1 MTPTAPFHS
10 TPTTG
15 GRRRGRLIGGAVL
28 ALLAVGAVIAVVVVA
43 RPWDGPDGSPEAVIL
58 GTDGTQVI
66 ATPVRA
72 DAAKLSDEEI
82 DSAVL
87 LLRERVKAA
96 HAAGVEV
103 SRQGDTDIL
112 VAFPGTADQP
122 QIDRLLG
129 PVDGAFRP
137 VLVVSGPEP
146 VEPSADAGSGTTT
159 DSPDSPSD
167 IDYYFTAELRKQFAA
182 LDCTRPAAAPDAGAD
197 PADTA
202 DEGVVACAAD
212 GSAKYALG
220 PVELTGTA
228 IADAS
233 SGREATADGTVLNN
247 WIVTLELTPTGTTAF
262 RDTTTR
268 LATLN
273 SPLNQLALV
282 RDGLV
287 ISAPTV
293 HEAIPNGVVQISG
306 TFDEE
311 SAAALAAHLNGAA
324 HALGFEIQTITEP

>member
-28 ALLAVGAVIAVVVVA
+28 AMLAVVLVAVVVA

-66 ATPVRA
+66 ATPVRT

-103 SRQGDTDIL
+103 SQQGDTDIL
-112 VAFPGTADQP
+112 VAFPDTADQP
-122 QIDRLLG
+122 EIDRLLG

-137 VLVVSGPEP
+137 VLAVSGPEP
-146 VEPSADAGSGTTT
+146 AEPSADAGSGTTT

-182 LDCTRPAAAPDAGAD
+182 LNCTRPATAPGAGAD

-202 DEGVVACAAD
+202 DDAVVACAAD

-220 PVELTGTA
+220 PVELPGTA
-228 IADAS
+228 IAEAS
-233 SGREATADGTVLNN
+233 FGRWTTVDGAVLDN
-247 WIVTLELTPTGTTAF
+247 WIVTVELTSAGTTAF

-268 LATLN
+268 LAALD
-273 SPLNQLALV
+273 SPLDQIALV
-282 RDGLV
+282 RDRLV
-287 ISAPTV
+287 ISAPAV

-306 TFDEE
+306 SFTEDD
-311 SAAALAAHLNGAA
+311 AAALAAHLNAA
-324 HALGFEIQTITEP
+324 ASGLVLEIQSITQP

>member
-1 MTPTAPFHS
+1 MTPPAPFHS

-28 ALLAVGAVIAVVVVA
+28 AMLAVVLVAVLVA

-87 LLRERVKAA
+87 LLGERVKAA

-112 VAFPGTADQP
+112 VAFLDTADQP

-159 DSPDSPSD
+159 DRPDSPSD
-167 IDYYFTAELRKQFAA
+167 IDHYFTAELRKQFAA
-182 LDCTRPAAAPDAGAD
+182 LDCTRPAAAPGAGAD

-202 DEGVVACAAD
+202 NEGVVACAAD

-220 PVELTGTA
+220 PVELPGTA

-233 SGREATADGTVLNN
+233 SGRAVTPGGATTSE

-268 LATLN
+268 LATLD

-282 RDGLV
+282 RDGVV

-293 HEAIPNGVVQISG
+293 SGPVPAGSVQVSG
-306 TFDEE
+306 NFDEE
-311 SAAALAAHLNGAA
+311 SAASLAAHLNGSAQ
-324 HALGFEIQTITEP
+324 ALSFAIQTVTEP

>member
-1 MTPTAPFHS
+1 MTPDAPFLG

-28 ALLAVGAVIAVVVVA
+28 AMLAVVLVAVVVA

-66 ATPVRA
+66 ATPVRT

-112 VAFPGTADQP
+112 VAFLDVADQAT
-122 QIDRLLG
+122 IDRLLG

-146 VEPSADAGSGTTT
+146 VETSADAGSGTTT

-167 IDYYFTAELRKQFAA
+167 IDCYFTAELRKQFAA
-182 LDCTRPAAAPDAGAD
+182 LDCTQPAAAPGAGDD
-197 PADTA
+197 PADAA
-202 DEGVVACAAD
+202 DDAVVACAAD
-212 GSAKYALG
+212 GSAKYLLG
-220 PVELTGTA
+220 PVELPGTA

-233 SGREATADGTVLNN
+233 SGRAVTPGGATTSE
-247 WIVTLELTPTGTTAF
+247 WIVTVELTSAGTTAF

-268 LATLN
+268 LAALD
-273 SPLNQLALV
+273 SPLDQLALV
-282 RDGLV
+282 RDGVV
-287 ISAPTV
+287 ISAPAV
-293 HEAIPNGVVQISG
+293 REAIPGGSVQISG
-306 TFDEE
+306 SFTQDD
-311 SAAALAAHLNGAA
+311 AAALAAHLNAA
-324 HALGFEIQTITEP
+324 ASGLVLEIQSITQP